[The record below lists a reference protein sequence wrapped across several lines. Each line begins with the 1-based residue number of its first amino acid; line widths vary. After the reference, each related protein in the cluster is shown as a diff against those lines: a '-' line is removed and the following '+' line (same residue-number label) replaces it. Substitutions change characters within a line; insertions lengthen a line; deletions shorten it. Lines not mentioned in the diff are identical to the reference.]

1 LSPCGLINV
10 GAVSTFLARSNISPI
25 CGKPE
30 KLRNH
35 VASGALARE
44 EASQYFAYQP
54 DSINDIFDFSEKK
67 RPLWDVF
74 WNHGVAAL
82 AQQTA
87 AAAEADARPPRSI
100 STSTAQLGTSDIP
113 ITLD

>member
-1 LSPCGLINV
+1 LSPCGHVNV
-10 GAVSTFLARSNISPI
+10 GAGSTFLACSNISPI

-35 VASGALARE
+35 IASGSLACE
-44 EASQYFAYQP
+44 EASQYFTYQP
-54 DSINDIFDFSEKK
+54 YSINDIFDFSERK
-67 RPLWDVF
+67 RSLWDVF

-87 AAAEADARPPRSI
+87 AADADARQPPSI
-100 STSTAQLGTSDIP
+100 NTSTPQLGTSDIP